1 MNDFSD
7 VIFEFESS
15 KSPLS
20 AISENP
26 KQNQMPMVINYTDNN
41 TFGFQSGSY
50 TSGGTLMWDGVSPM
64 MNTTADSGGVG
75 ELSEKSG
82 PFHMDEDDI
91 FQVDKSD
98 LIQGPT
104 LAELNGDN
112 LYVDLLNIEDILNA
126 DSNQYLQQ
134 ANMQNLTQ
142 LTAVNFQT
150 LQNAINESSQ
160 SEQLSPSQY
169 HSIAIPQTPHNT
181 PIPSFQASG
190 GQIIFYDDPSMNSST
205 FDVYSPPNTLSIATN
220 MRSVTGTPGQLAAF
234 SPGSHSSTSTSSIAL
249 NSSLSPPPTH
259 GTFTPARNRQRS
271 VRSSGIVQ
279 HNPKYST
286 LHSLLM
292 KKDPTNAEKV
302 LMGKIHHVSTSSPN
316 HILAQTS
323 AVSPSGLPTRRLNMQ
338 GGGFVSRL
346 SSSAPTHLGLEQMWQ
361 RREPRP
367 HLLSTGSLA
376 EGQGSTSSLSGE
388 IISPENIDFSQDEA
402 YSDEEDSDHYED
414 FSSGKFSLYKSHL
427 IFNSIII
434 ALLDSDLE
442 DNKDQFRSMSSNDSN
457 NNQKPHFS
465 GSKKNA
471 RFFWQYNVQAKGP
484 KGQRLVIKTQAEDP
498 HHLNEVTDPVFSPNC
513 SVRGIKV
520 SITYEH
526 FNIDIKSILSLL

>member
-7 VIFEFESS
+7 VIFEFENS

-20 AISENP
+20 AIHENP

-41 TFGFQSGSY
+41 AFEYQQSESY
-50 TSGGTLMWDGVSPM
+50 HGTETLMWDGVSPM
-64 MNTTADSGGVG
+64 MNTTADSSGTT
-75 ELSEKSG
+75 ELNSKPG
-82 PFHMDEDDI
+82 PFQMDEDDI

-112 LYVDLLNIEDILNA
+112 LYVDLLNIEEILAA

-134 ANMQNLTQ
+134 GNLQNLTQ
-142 LTAVNFQT
+142 LTAVNFQN

-160 SEQLSPSQY
+160 SEQLSPNHY

-190 GQIIFYDDPSMNSST
+190 GQIIFYDDPSSNNSPY
-205 FDVYSPPNTLSIATN
+205 DLYSPPNTLSISTN
-220 MRSVTGTPGQLAAF
+220 VRNVTGAQGQLAAF

-249 NSSLSPPPTH
+249 NSSLSPPPSQSQ
-259 GTFTPARNRQRS
+259 FTPSRSRQQRTA
-271 VRSSGIVQ
+271 RSSGLVQ

-292 KKDPTNAEKV
+292 KKDPNSTEKALV
-302 LMGKIHHVSTSSPN
+302 GKIHHAAASSPN
-316 HILAQTS
+316 QLITQTT
-323 AVSPSGLPTRRLNMQ
+323 AVSPSGLPSRRLNMQ

-346 SSSAPTHLGLEQMWQ
+346 SSSAPTHTGFEQMWQ

-388 IISPENIDFSQDEA
+388 VLSPENIDFSQDEA
-402 YSDEEDSDHYED
+402 YSDEDSDHYED
-414 FSSGKFSLYKSHL
+414 FSSG
-427 IFNSIII
+427 
-434 ALLDSDLE
+434 
-442 DNKDQFRSMSSNDSN
+442 
-457 NNQKPHFS
+457 
-465 GSKKNA
+465 
-471 RFFWQYNVQAKGP
+471 
-484 KGQRLVIKTQAEDP
+484 
-498 HHLNEVTDPVFSPNC
+498 
-513 SVRGIKV
+513 
-520 SITYEH
+520 
-526 FNIDIKSILSLL
+526 